1 MKIEKIIEQS
11 DNEIEKTEKY
21 MKINHKRLLI
31 NLIIVIFS
39 TLVIFLFPNKIT
51 DLMPSILSD
60 LKILLFISLLMS
72 LCLIVMFTF
81 KKSFKFIN
89 TYSFQKSFFSFYD
102 YFSYFVNTISIIF
115 TFMIIFITPSVVDGD
130 SMKNTLKHSDNVM
143 VYHFLYKAEKN
154 DIVVINSIPYRKN
167 WSNLPAFN
175 EVEYYVKRC
184 VAVKNDKIEFILKDN
199 GYIIEINDKK
209 IENLIISSTE
219 KEKILNYNE
228 VKIVNNII
236 RSDHALVISDNKNIP
251 TVDSRLMGFIKYE
264 DVIGKV
270 VIRFY
275 PFSEFKIF

>member
-21 MKINHKRLLI
+21 MKINNKRLII
-31 NLIIVIFS
+31 NLIIVVFS

-60 LKILLFISLLMS
+60 LKILLIISLLMS
-72 LCLIVMFTF
+72 LCFIVMFTF

-89 TYSFQKSFFSFYD
+89 TYSFQKNFFSFYD

-130 SMKNTLKHSDNVM
+130 SMKNTLKHSDNVF
-143 VYHFLYKAEKN
+143 VYHFLYKPEKN
-154 DIVVINSIPYRKN
+154 DIVVINSTPYRKN
-167 WSNLPAFN
+167 WSNLPVFN

-199 GYIIEINDKK
+199 EYIIEINDKK
-209 IENLIISSTE
+209 IENLVISSTE

-228 VKIVNNII
+228 VKIENNII
-236 RSDHALVISDNKNIP
+236 KSDHALVISDNKNIP